1 MSGQGELRKAL
12 GFRDLLLFYVVTTF
26 SLRWIATAAASGPSA
41 LVIWLVG
48 AAGLFVP
55 LVFATLELSSR
66 YPQEGGIYVW
76 SREAFGPFAGFLTG
90 WLYWATNLP
99 YFPSLLYFAAGNLLF
114 AIGAKGE
121 ALSSNSTYFIVVSL
135 AGLGLTVYLNVVG
148 LQVGKWLSNA
158 GALASWVVAGSLILF
173 GTVAYMR
180 FGSATSFP
188 PSSFV
193 PSVSLKDMIFWSTLA
208 FAFGGVESGSSMA
221 EEIVDARRTVPRAVV
236 AAAVSIVVLYL
247 AGTLSI
253 LVAVPHEQVSGLQ
266 GIMQALQAVAER
278 VHAAWLLPVLALAVV
293 VSAVG
298 GVGGWF
304 AAVARLPFVAGIDRF
319 LPPAFGRLHH
329 RWNTPHI
336 ALLTQAGVSALFVVL
351 GQAGTSVRG
360 AYDVLVSM
368 SVITY
373 FIPFLF
379 MFAALIRVQGT
390 AAPAGVMRVPGG
402 RRAAVALATLGLVT
416 TTVAIVL
423 ACIPSADD
431 PNPTLA
437 VIKIIGLSLVMT
449 FAGVGVY
456 AAGSR
461 RAGPTIS

>member
-1 MSGQGELRKAL
+1 MSGPGELRKAL

-26 SLRWIATAAASGPSA
+26 SLRWIATAAASGPAA

-48 AAGLFVP
+48 AVGLFVP

-121 ALSSNSTYFIVVSL
+121 ALSTNSTYFIVFSL
-135 AGLGLTVYLNVVG
+135 AGLALTVYLNVVG

-173 GTVAYMR
+173 GVIAYSR
-180 FGSATSFP
+180 FGSATPFP

-221 EEIVDARRTVPRAVV
+221 EEIIDARRTVPRAVV

-390 AAPAGVMRVPGG
+390 PAPAGVMRVPGG
-402 RRAAVALATLGLVT
+402 RPAAVALASLGLVT

-431 PNPTLA
+431 PNPGLA

-449 FAGVGVY
+449 LAGVGVY

-461 RAGPTIS
+461 RARPLIS

>member
-1 MSGQGELRKAL
+1 
-12 GFRDLLLFYVVTTF
+12 
-26 SLRWIATAAASGPSA
+26 
-41 LVIWLVG
+41 
-48 AAGLFVP
+48 
-55 LVFATLELSSR
+55 
-66 YPQEGGIYVW
+66 
-76 SREAFGPFAGFLTG
+76 
-90 WLYWATNLP
+90 
-99 YFPSLLYFAAGNLLF
+99 
-114 AIGAKGE
+114 
-121 ALSSNSTYFIVVSL
+121 
-135 AGLGLTVYLNVVG
+135 
-148 LQVGKWLSNA
+148 
-158 GALASWVVAGSLILF
+158 
-173 GTVAYMR
+173 
-180 FGSATSFP
+180 
-188 PSSFV
+188 
-193 PSVSLKDMIFWSTLA
+193 
-208 FAFGGVESGSSMA
+208 
-221 EEIVDARRTVPRAVV
+221 
-236 AAAVSIVVLYL
+236 
-247 AGTLSI
+247 
-253 LVAVPHEQVSGLQ
+253 VSGLQ

-379 MFAALIRVQGT
+379 MFAALIRVQRT
-390 AAPAGVMRVPGG
+390 AAEPGVMRVPGG
-402 RRAAVALATLGLVT
+402 RPAAIALATLGLVT

-423 ACIPSADD
+423 ACVPSADD

-437 VIKIIGLSLVMT
+437 VVKIIGLSLAMT
-449 FAGVGVY
+449 LAGVGVY

-461 RAGPTIS
+461 RARLSIN

>member
-1 MSGQGELRKAL
+1 MSGHGELRKAL

-26 SLRWIATAAASGPSA
+26 SLRWIATAAASGPAA

-158 GALASWVVAGSLILF
+158 GALASWFVAGALILF
-173 GTVAYMR
+173 GAVAYMR

-236 AAAVSIVVLYL
+236 AAAVTIVVLYL
-247 AGTLSI
+247 AGTFSI
-253 LVAVPHEQVSGLQ
+253 LVAVPHERVSGLQ

-379 MFAALIRVQGT
+379 MFAALIRVQRT
-390 AAPAGVMRVPGG
+390 AAEPGVMRVPGG
-402 RRAAVALATLGLVT
+402 RPAAIALATLGLVT

-423 ACIPSADD
+423 ACVPSADD

-437 VIKIIGLSLVMT
+437 VVKIIGLSLAMT
-449 FAGVGVY
+449 LAGVGVY

-461 RAGPTIS
+461 RARLSIN